1 MVFKEICQGTIISLN
16 FFFLKRFLIISELQ
30 TEKMNEF
37 TPSAVVAMKVLWE
50 AREKVLLF
58 LQTLNKYVPYCFDA
72 SCDQNNAGLA
82 IVLSDQEG
90 NDRSIRRGKSLYSK
104 MGNAIGKRGRDLRN
118 LWYRV
123 TQQTSSSSL

>member
-72 SCDQNNAGLA
+72 SCDQNNVGSAV
-82 IVLSDQEG
+82 VLRDQDWNAMAKEESFEQVVIEG
-90 NDRSIRRGKSLYSK
+90 ITVRTPSI
-104 MGNAIGKRGRDLRN
+104 
-118 LWYRV
+118 
-123 TQQTSSSSL
+123 